1 MTPPGSISADQ
12 LVPIGGTLREKLAQ
26 LMMVRLGSNMPPPRT
41 VEEDEERVAEL
52 LAKCAVGGLVL
63 FNGSFAETPHT
74 LARLQRLSKY
84 PLLVAAD
91 FERGVGQQLAGY
103 PVVPHALAFDA
114 MGDDAEEAV
123 RRFGQLT
130 GATSRAVGVHIPFAP
145 VADVNS
151 DPRNPIIA
159 TRAFGTAP
167 ERVAN
172 LVAAFVEGCRAGG
185 ALPTAKHFPGHGN
198 TEADSH
204 HVTPTVAATRD
215 QLDERDLPPFRAAIH
230 AGVPL
235 IMTAH
240 VAYPSL
246 DGGTVATLS
255 HAILTRLLRDELG
268 FQGAV
273 VSDSFLMEGVKVG
286 AQAEG
291 QRAVQAI
298 AAGVDMLV
306 DLADPLG
313 TLEALETAVAAGQL
327 TERRVDEALGRIERL
342 KELAFF
348 SPAPVDMNDL
358 QNQTAALAHEVASRA
373 AVILKDEHGLLPLNP
388 AKSLGA
394 VLINPYPRPAN
405 APASP
410 LREQLAAKFSQL
422 AYFELGASPSSG
434 ELERAARAAE
444 QSDQFLAA
452 IVVKPAAWHHFG
464 LPAWAVEWLRPLVG
478 RRPTVAACLGAPQG
492 LEPISSAAAHIC
504 TFSDV
509 QASQL
514 ALVENL
520 MAPKI

>member
-1 MTPPGSISADQ
+1 LIPFDGS
-12 LVPIGGTLREKLAQ
+12 LREKLAQ

-52 LAKCAVGGLVL
+52 LARCPVGGLVL
-63 FNGSFAETPHT
+63 FNGSYTETPHT
-74 LARLQRLSKY
+74 LARLQQQSRN

-91 FERGVGQQLAGY
+91 FERGVGQQLAGH
-103 PVVPHALAFDA
+103 PIVPHAMAFDA
-114 MGDDAEEAV
+114 LGDEAEAAV
-123 RRFGQLT
+123 RRFGHLT
-130 GATSRAVGVHIPFAP
+130 GAASRAAGVHIPFAP

-167 ERVAN
+167 DRVAK
-172 LVAAFVEGCRAGG
+172 LVTAFVEGCLAGG

-204 HVTPTVAATRD
+204 HVTPTVAATRA
-215 QLDERDLPPFRAAIH
+215 QLNGRDLPPFRAAIH
-230 AGVPL
+230 AGAPV

-286 AQAEG
+286 ALAEG
-291 QRAVQAI
+291 ERAVRAI

-313 TLEALETAVAAGQL
+313 TLDALEIAVAEGRLTQRRMEEALRRILWLKQKAFESSLQVNAG
-327 TERRVDEALGRIERL
+327 
-342 KELAFF
+342 
-348 SPAPVDMNDL
+348 DL
-358 QNQTAALAHEVASRA
+358 RAQTAALAHEVAARA
-373 AVILKDEHGLLPLNP
+373 AVILKDDGGLLPLDP

-405 APASP
+405 APVPP
-410 LREQLAAKFSQL
+410 LRDLLAAKFAQL
-422 AYFELGASPSSG
+422 AYFELGADPTPM
-434 ELERAARAAE
+434 ELEQTARAIE
-444 QSDQFLAA
+444 QSEQLLAA
-452 IVVKPAAWHHFG
+452 MIVKPAAWHRFG
-464 LPAWAVEWLRPLVG
+464 LPAWAVEWLRPIVN
-478 RRPTVAACLGAPQG
+478 RRTTVAACLGAPQG
-492 LEPISSAAAHIC
+492 LEAVAGCAAHIC

-509 QASQL
+509 PASQQ
-514 ALVENL
+514 ALVVKL
-520 MAPKI
+520 VAPTR

>member
-1 MTPPGSISADQ
+1 MTPSWPTSAER
-12 LVPIGGTLREKLAQ
+12 LVPADGSLREKLAQ

-52 LAKCAVGGLVL
+52 LAQCPVGGLVL
-63 FNGSFAETPHT
+63 FNGSYLETPHT
-74 LARLQRLSKY
+74 LARLQRQSKY

-103 PVVPHALAFDA
+103 PIVPHAMAFDA
-114 MGDDAEEAV
+114 LGNEAEDAV

-130 GATSRAVGVHIPFAP
+130 GDASRAAGVHIPFAP

-167 ERVAN
+167 DRVAK
-172 LVAAFVEGCRAGG
+172 LVAAFVQGCLAGG

-204 HVTPTVAATRD
+204 HVTPTVAATRA
-215 QLDERDLPPFRAAIH
+215 QLNERDLPPFRAAIH
-230 AGVPL
+230 AGAPV

-291 QRAVQAI
+291 DRAVQAI

-313 TLEALETAVAAGQL
+313 TLAALETAVAEGRLA
-327 TERRVDEALGRIERL
+327 ERRVDEALDRLLRL
-342 KELAFF
+342 KELAFV
-348 SPAPVDMNDL
+348 STAPIKVGEL
-358 QNQTAALAHEVASRA
+358 REQTAALARDVAVRA
-373 AVILKDEHGLLPLNP
+373 TVVLKDDGGLLPFNP

-394 VLINPYPRPAN
+394 VLINPYSRPAN
-405 APASP
+405 APPPP
-410 LREQLAAKFSQL
+410 LREQLAAKFAQL
-422 AYFELGASPSSG
+422 AYFELGANASAG
-434 ELERAARAAE
+434 ELEQAARTAE
-444 QSDQFLAA
+444 QSEQFLAA
-452 IVVKPAAWHHFG
+452 MVVKPAAWHHFG
-464 LPAWAVEWLRPLVG
+464 LPAWVVDWLRPLAA
-478 RRPTVAACLGAPQG
+478 RRATVAACLGAPQG
-492 LEPISSAAAHIC
+492 LAAVPSAAAHIC

-509 QASQL
+509 PASQQ
-514 ALVENL
+514 ALVDRL
-520 MAPKI
+520 VAPTQ